1 MRLLLPETSEEI
13 SDDRKAKVDTY
24 QDKSIGACLY
34 LTPEDLRDLDVD
46 PETADTIEFH
56 VDDTGR
62 LVVDAIDTEG
72 DR

>member
-1 MRLLLPETSEEI
+1 MTVSEEDL
-13 SDDRKAKVDTY
+13 SPSEDTRRAELSTHDDDTL
-24 QDKSIGACLY
+24 GACLY

-46 PETADTIEFH
+46 PETADAIEFH